1 MTWLS
6 EILASS
12 SQRPIVALVTL
23 DSSGWANPL
32 RLARDRTTTSRG
44 LVFVGASLDVREVEA
59 GLDGLRPGLLR
70 FGSTPDRARLMA
82 GTTSPITFTL
92 ELVFGDDADTVV
104 FQAPRARLV
113 APKIDQAVI
122 EAEIHRPMFVGVRH
136 RLGAFVPSSFPGIR
150 P

>member
-12 SQRPIVALVTL
+12 SQRPIVALLTL

-44 LVFVGASLDVREVEA
+44 LVFVGTGLDAREVEA
-59 GLDGLRPGLLR
+59 GLEGLRPGLLR
-70 FGSTPDRARLMA
+70 FDSTPERARLLA
-82 GTTSPITFTL
+82 TTTAPVTYTM
-92 ELVFGDDADTVV
+92 ELVFSDDPDTVV
-104 FQAPRARLV
+104 FGAPRARLV
-113 APKIDQAVI
+113 APRIDRTVI
-122 EAEIHRPMFVGVRH
+122 EAEIHRPMYVGVRH
-136 RLGAFVPSSFPGIR
+136 RLGAFVPSAFPGIR